1 MGSALLL
8 MVGCLMACSVAAFGQ
23 NYEYPPLSATVRLRW
38 FLKSTLGPTAIAGG
52 AVVAGWGTLF
62 DHPKEYGT
70 HWDGFGER
78 YGLHVSQSA
87 TSNAIEAGIGALWGE
102 DPRYFPD
109 AGQPFRTRLGHVIKY
124 TFFTTNRDGR
134 TMPAYAHYAAISG
147 SNFISN
153 EWRPPSQANAT
164 DAGEWIALGFA
175 GRMASNALHEF
186 MPDLMRHFSHKQSD
200 Q

>member
-1 MGSALLL
+1 
-8 MVGCLMACSVAAFGQ
+8 MACGLAAFGQ
-23 NYEYPPLSATVRLRW
+23 NYEYPPLSAKVRLQW
-38 FLKSTLGPTAIAGG
+38 FLKSTVGPTAIAGS

-62 DHPKEYGT
+62 DHPKEYGA

-87 TSNAIEAGIGALWGE
+87 TSNAMEAGIGAFWGE
-102 DPRYFPD
+102 DPRYVPET
-109 AGQPFRTRLGHVIKY
+109 GQPFRTRLGHVIKY
-124 TFFTTNRDGR
+124 TFFTTNRDGQ
-134 TMPAYAHYAAISG
+134 TVPAYARYTAISG

-153 EWRPPSQANAT
+153 AWRPPSETIAS
-164 DAGEWIALGFA
+164 DARERIGLGFA

>member
-1 MGSALLL
+1 
-8 MVGCLMACSVAAFGQ
+8 MACSVAAFGQ

-186 MPDLMRHFSHKQSD
+186 MPDLVRHFSHKQRD